1 MRLHSSAKLL
11 VVLISLC
18 CISSPVMADCSD
30 DELNKYIRMDDIL
43 IGYKELF
50 KEAERVHS
58 KRHDVVTYCR
68 LQRRL
73 NKLSLEWLSV
83 DKKLKEACPVFYSNE
98 WLQYGKEAR
107 DLFNH
112 NKTLHQGAI
121 DACEANGI

>member
-1 MRLHSSAKLL
+1 MQLNPSAKLL

-18 CISSPVMADCSD
+18 CISPPAMADCSD
-30 DELNKYIRMDDIL
+30 DELKKYTRMDDIL
-43 IGYKELF
+43 MEYKELF

-58 KRHDVVTYCR
+58 ERHDVVTYCR

-98 WLQYGKEAR
+98 WLQDGKKAR

-121 DACEANGI
+121 DACVANGI

>member
-1 MRLHSSAKLL
+1 
-11 VVLISLC
+11 
-18 CISSPVMADCSD
+18 MADCSD

-43 IGYKELF
+43 MEYKELF

-58 KRHDVVTYCR
+58 KRQDVVTYCR

-121 DACEANGI
+121 DACVANGI